1 MLLARTRV
9 KKSKHPGN
17 RVFSPLHLD
26 IFCFALLNI
35 LAVFLPVQQTE
46 GQMGLEK
53 VPVFWDLI
61 FNVFLR
67 IVKLLFS
74 SALWRTQE
82 ISLWPKH
89 LTMHRWIV
97 QSQSGIAKVQWL
109 IFQPRFHFAKIAHE
123 KTRPLEEGGLQR
135 KKGEPRSCAIYS
147 STVSQGLALRSAA
160 FFYTMSK
167 LINYKNFY
175 FTMHN
180 PLHIFY
186 YYI

>member
-17 RVFSPLHLD
+17 RVFSPLHFD

-35 LAVFLPVQQTE
+35 LAVFLQVQQTE

-97 QSQSGIAKVQWL
+97 QSH
-109 IFQPRFHFAKIAHE
+109 P
-123 KTRPLEEGGLQR
+123 GLQKYSDLYFNPAFILLRWPMR
-135 KKGEPRSCAIYS
+135 KPDH
-147 STVSQGLALRSAA
+147 LRSEA
-160 FFYTMSK
+160 FSGRKESRGHVPF
-167 LINYKNFY
+167 I
-175 FTMHN
+175 
-180 PLHIFY
+180 PP
-186 YYI
+186 